1 MLWEWVN
8 TGTQV
13 FILDLD
19 GTLIPSA
26 EIDNECFW
34 QAVFECL
41 GGQESLP
48 DLHAFKHVT
57 DTGILNEWCEM
68 ELGRSPGKDETRQIK
83 HRFSQLLESVFRR
96 EPEHF
101 SPLPG
106 VEAWLEAAI
115 NHDHVHV
122 GVATGGWQHSAQLKL
137 RLSGLSRFE
146 LPLASSDDATTR
158 TEIMQ
163 IAKQRTLG
171 DLAGTKTSFTYVGD
185 GAWDLK
191 ASRELGWKFVGIA
204 SGDPAHQL
212 RLAGA
217 DQISQNFLQSHL

>member
-1 MLWEWVN
+1 
-8 TGTQV
+8 
-13 FILDLD
+13 
-19 GTLIPSA
+19 
-26 EIDNECFW
+26 
-34 QAVFECL
+34 
-41 GGQESLP
+41 
-48 DLHAFKHVT
+48 
-57 DTGILNEWCEM
+57 M
-68 ELGRSPGKDETRQIK
+68 ELGRLPGKDETRQIK

-122 GVATGGWQHSAQLKL
+122 GVATGGWQHSEKLQL

-171 DLAGTKTSFTYVGD
+171 DKADTKTSFTYVGD

-204 SGDPAHQL
+204 SGERAEQL

-217 DQISQNFLQSHL
+217 DQISQNFRQSHL